1 MLIAGGDGQYGS
13 IAMADIGLAH
23 TIESPH
29 GNTAI
34 SP

>member
-13 IAMADIGLAH
+13 IAMGRLYRVGQSDVR
-23 TIESPH
+23 H